1 MLNVGWYCLSRR
13 VLVSPFCYGL
23 SAPPLPL
30 FDPSTWSQT
39 IGQVVVR
46 LSMLCWYVGYCRLV
60 CQGPCGS
67 FWSCRRVFVFYLSR
81 VLLNNLCESLWTPN
95 PYESSRFF
103 KYPVCRS
110 LHITYASPSLYGYV
124 AVVSVRSCCVPFFWF
139 PVLTIIQTPN
149 LVQVSTKVPTE

>member
-30 FDPSTWSQT
+30 FDPSRWSQT

-103 KYPVCRS
+103 KYPSMQITSHHLCKPFIVWLCCRGVCSVVLRS
-110 LHITYASPSLYGYV
+110 IFL
-124 AVVSVRSCCVPFFWF
+124 VSSVNHH
-139 PVLTIIQTPN
+139 PN
-149 LVQVSTKVPTE
+149 P